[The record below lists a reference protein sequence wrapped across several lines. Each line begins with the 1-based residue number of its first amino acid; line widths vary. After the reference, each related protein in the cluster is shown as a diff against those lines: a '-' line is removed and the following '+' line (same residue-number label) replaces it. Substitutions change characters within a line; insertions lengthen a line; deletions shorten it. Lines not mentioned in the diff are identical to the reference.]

1 MLDRQAEAY
10 DVARIFAR
18 ERAFFSWNLNNP
30 LRAPHDAAR
39 AAVVMEAAIVV
50 VILVTVALDLAPWS
64 TSSLVVVCFSETLC
78 MRAVHGS

>member
-1 MLDRQAEAY
+1 MRAQVLDRQAEGF
-10 DVARIFAR
+10 DVARIFDR

-50 VILVTVALDLAPWS
+50 VIVVTIALDLAPWS
-64 TSSLVVVCFSETLC
+64 TASLPVVRGPLSS
-78 MRAVHGS
+78 